1 MSAAPPYRD
10 EEEEIDRFD
19 TVDEAI
25 QYIADQLEDVTKG
38 DVEDCLETVLYGED
52 TRDAPGEMAADTG
65 DRSDRATLFSDG
77 WTAGGGG
84 A

>member
-1 MSAAPPYRD
+1 MSAAPPSGGGN
-10 EEEEIDRFD
+10 EESDRFD
-19 TVDEAI
+19 TVDEAM
-25 QYIADQLEDVTKG
+25 QYIADQLENVTKG
-38 DVEDCLETVLYGED
+38 DVEDCLETALYGED

-65 DRSDRATLFSDG
+65 DRGDRATVLSDG